1 MWKKKEEEQ
10 YDEESLTTASAAA
23 AAAAAVDPP
32 DSSLELG
39 GSTSYPDIDT
49 WEMQGLTLGF
59 VHSDGGG
66 GGGLRF
72 LENVSLSSCTWSD
85 GVYLIPI

>member
-1 MWKKKEEEQ
+1 MWKKKEQQQE
-10 YDEESLTTASAAA
+10 DEESLTTVP
-23 AAAAAVDPP
+23 AAVDPP
-32 DSSLELG
+32 DSSLELD

-66 GGGLRF
+66 GGGRRF

-85 GVYLIPI
+85 GVCLIPI

>member
-1 MWKKKEEEQ
+1 MWKKKEQ
-10 YDEESLTTASAAA
+10 QQDDEESLTTASAAA
-23 AAAAAVDPP
+23 AVEPP

-49 WEMQGLTLGF
+49 WEMWRLTLGF

-66 GGGLRF
+66 RRF

-85 GVYLIPI
+85 GVCLIPILTVVD